1 MNTRQTET
9 FLMLLQENIQTG
21 NHYVTLTP
29 SEKQYVD
36 VLFKEQ
42 PQIYYKI
49 VNAIEEVMKNNSM
62 KNNSIHIHDIP
73 EIILNMQK
81 IIKLHIISN
90 SVKNVELFNILR
102 YIVETFLNADILP
115 LPKLEIEVMKHVAET
130 SFILLNTNHK
140 VKINDDCCFFC

>member
-1 MNTRQTET
+1 MDTRQTET

-36 VLFKEQ
+36 ALLKEQ

-49 VNAIEEVMKNNSM
+49 VNAIEECMNNG
-62 KNNSIHIHDIP
+62 SIHIHDIP
-73 EIILNMQK
+73 EIILNIQK
-81 IIKLHIISN
+81 IIKWHIISN
-90 SVKNVELFNILR
+90 SIKNVELFNILR

-115 LPKLEIEVMKHVAET
+115 LPQLEIEVMKHVAET
-130 SFILLNTNHK
+130 SFRLLNTNHK
-140 VKINDDCCFFC
+140 VQINDDCCFFC

>member
-29 SEKQYVD
+29 SEKQYVE

-42 PQIYYKI
+42 PQMYYKI
-49 VNAIEEVMKNNSM
+49 VNAIEEVMKND
-62 KNNSIHIHDIP
+62 SIHAYDIP
-73 EIILNMQK
+73 EIILGIQK
-81 IIKLHIISN
+81 IIKHHIISN

-102 YIVETFLNADILP
+102 YIVETFLNAGILP
-115 LPKLEIEVMKHVAET
+115 LPKL
-130 SFILLNTNHK
+130 
-140 VKINDDCCFFC
+140 